1 MAGPAVVTGARGRAA
16 VLDYLRRDVVTSLVA
31 LAAGAVVWEL
41 AARTLRAE
49 WLPAFSAVA
58 ERIGTLSGQ
67 SQFRDAVVESL
78 RQVVAGYLLAVVLG
92 VAVGTAMGLNVW
104 VDRALK
110 YFLDLALFVP
120 PIVMAPVFLIVF
132 GLSDNTL
139 LSIIVLFASTVIAVN
154 ARAAVQ
160 GAELQLRDVGRV
172 FGAGRWTV
180 IGRIVLPAAL
190 PLIFVGL
197 HLGIARAVK
206 GMIVGQLFLSV
217 IGIGALSARY
227 QQAFDATGTWSVA
240 VVVIAMSLLLSW
252 LIKIVDVLAN
262 NWAYGGADDEDR

>member
-1 MAGPAVVTGARGRAA
+1 MAGVVTARGRAA
-16 VLDYLRRDVVTSLVA
+16 VVAYLRRDVVTSLVA

-41 AARTLRAE
+41 AARVLRAE
-49 WLPAFSAVA
+49 WLPTFSAVVQ
-58 ERIGTLSGQ
+58 RIGDLTGDPR
-67 SQFRDAVVESL
+67 FTDAVVESL
-78 RQVVAGYLLAVVLG
+78 RQVVVGYLIAVVLG
-92 VAVGTAMGLNVW
+92 VGVGVAMGLNAY
-104 VDRALK
+104 VDTALK

-120 PIVMAPVFLIVF
+120 PIIMAPVFLIVF
-132 GLSDNTL
+132 GLSDTTL
-139 LSIIVLFASTVIAVN
+139 LSIVVLFASTVIAVN
-154 ARAAVQ
+154 TRAAVA

-206 GMIVGQLFLSV
+206 GMIVGQLFLAV

-240 VVVIAMSLLLSW
+240 VVVIGMSLLLSW